1 MWKKKAAVAGL
12 ALALAVSLA
21 ARSEEPSVGQKVD
34 EAMQRALNLMERF
47 IGAIPGYE
55 APEITPEGD
64 IIIRRKR
71 PNSGPDAPKTSL
83 CLRGSAGFRY
93 LARD

>member
-1 MWKKKAAVAGL
+1 MWKKTAAIAGL
-12 ALALAVSLA
+12 ALALAASPT
-21 ARSEEPSVGQKVD
+21 ARAEERSVGQKVD

-55 APEITPEGD
+55 APQISPEGD

-71 PNSGPDAPKTSL
+71 HDSGPGAADDKPL
-83 CLRGSAGFRY
+83 PEGQRRV
-93 LARD
+93 

>member
-1 MWKKKAAVAGL
+1 MWKKTAAVAGL

-47 IGAIPGYE
+47 IGAIPGSVSYTHLTL
-55 APEITPEGD
+55 PTTP
-64 IIIRRKR
+64 
-71 PNSGPDAPKTSL
+71 
-83 CLRGSAGFRY
+83 Y
-93 LARD
+93 V